1 MVTLGS
7 KEGFANLAMAITSP
21 GDVAL
26 VPNPSY
32 PIHGYGFIIAGGTLR
47 HIPLEAEAN
56 LMVELERAVLHS
68 VPSPLALVL
77 NSPSNPTAQVV
88 TKDFYKEVV
97 KFCLKNE
104 IYILSD
110 LAYAEIFFEEIP
122 PPSIL
127 EVPGAKRHCC

>member
-32 PIHGYGFIIAGGTLR
+32 PIHAYGFIIAGSTLR

-56 LMVELERAVLHS
+56 LMVELERTVLHS
-68 VPSPLALVL
+68 VPSPLALVM
-77 NSPSNPTAQVV
+77 NPPPNPTAQVV

-104 IYILSD
+104 IYILST
-110 LAYAEIFFEEIP
+110 LR
-122 PPSIL
+122 SNNWMQ
-127 EVPGAKRHCC
+127 K